1 MKKLFT
7 TFVAITFAALSLN
20 LHADEKDAKISDF
33 KFGKTLQGDE
43 PTEDS
48 LKGKVVVIEYWGV
61 NCPPC
66 IAAMP
71 HLAKLDKR
79 YRDKGL
85 VIIGAE
91 SQNSSAAAIKK
102 ITDKAKVEF
111 AITAGANG
119 PVAVRGIPKALIFDT
134 TGKIIFNGN
143 PADKNFDSTIKKALK
158 DVKS

>member
-7 TFVAITFAALSLN
+7 TLVAITFAALSLN
-20 LHADEKDAKISDF
+20 LHADEKDAKLSEF
-33 KFGKTLQGDE
+33 TFGKTLLGDQ
-43 PTEDS
+43 PTEAS

-61 NCPPC
+61 YCPPC

-71 HLAKLDKR
+71 HLAKLDKK

-91 SQNSSAAAIKK
+91 SQGSPLESIKK
-102 ITDKAKVEF
+102 ITDKAKVKF
-111 AITAGANG
+111 AITEGVNG

-134 TGKIIFNGN
+134 TGKLIFNGH
-143 PADKNFDSTIKKALK
+143 PEDKNFDSTIKNALK